1 MCLTKRYIKK
11 SIALKIKFSL
21 IFQMR
26 SVSRVFKFI
35 DLPTEE
41 SKPLLVSKNKAFPHA
56 VIIENMHVKE
66 ENIWPSGGQMTV
78 KNLTAKYTDG
88 GLAVLENISF
98 SISSGQRVRIFSLK
112 HYPTQKP

>member
-1 MCLTKRYIKK
+1 
-11 SIALKIKFSL
+11 
-21 IFQMR
+21 MR

-41 SKPLLVSKNKAFPHA
+41 SKPLPASKNKKLSHA
-56 VIIENMHVKE
+56 VIIENVHAKE

-78 KNLTAKYTDG
+78 NNLTAKYVDG

-98 SISSGQRVRIFSLK
+98 SIGSGQRVRIF
-112 HYPTQKP
+112 